1 MQKNKH
7 TKLTLY
13 ILVAMLLGFITGLI
27 IHHFPHH
34 PVLDDYLTNGVLDFI
49 GKAFLNV
56 LKMVVVPI
64 VFVSLVCGTFSLDSS
79 LNFGRIAIRTFVLYI
94 ITTAIAITLALSLSD
109 LINLGVGTETKGLA
123 APFTPNQVPSLKATL
138 LGIFPSNPIQA
149 LAQGN
154 MLQIIVFAI
163 LFGVSITLAKERGR
177 KIREFFKDLDVV
189 VMHLV
194 SIILKLTPYGVFCL
208 VAKMFAENGL
218 PLFIHLTDYFLMVIV
233 VLLLQLFITYGVFLS
248 LLARLNPIKF
258 FRHMFPAILFA
269 FSTSSSSA
277 SIPVVLNSV
286 ERRLGVKESIASFV
300 IPLGATINMDGT
312 AIMQGVATVFIA
324 NSYGLDLTLASYLK
338 VILTATLASI
348 GTAGIPSVGLIT
360 LMMVLM
366 QVGLPIEGIALII
379 GVDRL
384 LDMIRTAVNV
394 AGDAMVSCIVA
405 VKEQQINLKRYNTL
419 ELGDA
424 DDDDTFI

>member
-7 TKLTLY
+7 TKLTMHILIAMILGIVIGLAINTLPTYSFVDNY
-13 ILVAMLLGFITGLI
+13 I
-27 IHHFPHH
+27 
-34 PVLDDYLTNGVLDFI
+34 TNGVLDFV

-79 LNFGRIAIRTFVLYI
+79 LNFGRIATRTFLLYVL
-94 ITTAIAITLALSLSD
+94 TTAIAITIALTISELLD
-109 LINLGVGTETKGLA
+109 LGIGTETKGLS
-123 APFTPNQVPSLKATL
+123 APFKPDQVPSIKDTFLN
-138 LGIFPSNPIQA
+138 IFPSNPIQA
-149 LAQGN
+149 LAEGN

-163 LFGVSITLAKERGR
+163 LFGVSISMARERGR

-189 VMHLV
+189 VMNLV

-208 VAKMFAENGL
+208 VARMFAENGL
-218 PLFIHLTDYFLMVIV
+218 PLFVHLTGYFLTVIV
-233 VLLLQLFITYGVFLS
+233 VLLVQLFVTYSAFLS
-248 LLARLNPIKF
+248 YFARLNPIRF
-258 FRHMFPAILFA
+258 FRHMFPAMLFA

-300 IPLGATINMDGT
+300 VPLGATINMDGT

-324 NSYGLDLTLASYLK
+324 NSYNLHLTTVSYLK

-366 QVGLPIEGIALII
+366 QVGLPVEGIALII

-384 LDMIRTAVNV
+384 LDMLRTAVNT
-394 AGDAMVSCIVA
+394 AGDAMISCIVG
-405 VKEQQINLKRYNTL
+405 VKEKQINLRRYNAVSVL
-419 ELGDA
+419 DDE
-424 DDDDTFI
+424 DDDPFI

>member
-13 ILVAMLLGFITGLI
+13 ILLAMVLGFISGLI
-27 IHHFPHH
+27 IHALPQH
-34 PVLDDYLTNGVLDFI
+34 PALDTYLTNGFLDLV

-79 LNFGRIAIRTFVLYI
+79 LNFGRIAVRTFMLYMV
-94 ITTAIAITLALSLSD
+94 TTAVAITLALSLSD

-123 APFTPNQVPSLKATL
+123 APFTPNQVPSLKETL

-189 VMHLV
+189 VMNLV

-233 VLLLQLFITYGVFLS
+233 VLLLQLVFTYSFFLS
-248 LLARLNPIKF
+248 VFARLNPIKF
-258 FRHMFPAILFA
+258 FRQMFPAILFA

-286 ERRLGVKESIASFV
+286 ERRLGVKESVASFV

-324 NSYGLDLTLASYLK
+324 NSYGLHLTVASYLK

-384 LDMIRTAVNV
+384 LDMMRTAVNV
-394 AGDAMVSCIVA
+394 AGDAMVTCIVA
-405 VKEQQINLKRYNTL
+405 VKEGQINLNRYNTL
-419 ELGDA
+419 ELGDT

>member
-7 TKLTLY
+7 TKLTMHILIAMILGIVIGLAINTLPTYSFVDNY
-13 ILVAMLLGFITGLI
+13 I
-27 IHHFPHH
+27 
-34 PVLDDYLTNGVLDFI
+34 TNGVLDFV

-79 LNFGRIAIRTFVLYI
+79 LNFGRIATRTFLLYVF
-94 ITTAIAITLALSLSD
+94 TTAIAITIALTISELLD
-109 LINLGVGTETKGLA
+109 LGIGTETKGLS
-123 APFTPNQVPSLKATL
+123 APFKPDQVPSIKDTFLN
-138 LGIFPSNPIQA
+138 IFPSNPIQA
-149 LAQGN
+149 LAEGN

-163 LFGVSITLAKERGR
+163 LFGVSISMARERGR

-189 VMHLV
+189 VMNLV

-208 VAKMFAENGL
+208 VARMFAENGL
-218 PLFIHLTDYFLMVIV
+218 PLFVHLTGYFLTVIV
-233 VLLLQLFITYGVFLS
+233 VLLVQLFVTYSAFLS
-248 LLARLNPIKF
+248 YFARLNPIRF
-258 FRHMFPAILFA
+258 FRHMFPAMLFA

-300 IPLGATINMDGT
+300 VPLGATINMDGT

-324 NSYGLDLTLASYLK
+324 NSYNLHLTTVSYLK

-366 QVGLPIEGIALII
+366 QVGLPVEGIALII

-384 LDMIRTAVNV
+384 LDMLRTAVNT
-394 AGDAMVSCIVA
+394 AGDAMISCIVG
-405 VKEQQINLKRYNTL
+405 VKEKQINLRRYNAVSVL
-419 ELGDA
+419 DDE
-424 DDDDTFI
+424 DDDPFI